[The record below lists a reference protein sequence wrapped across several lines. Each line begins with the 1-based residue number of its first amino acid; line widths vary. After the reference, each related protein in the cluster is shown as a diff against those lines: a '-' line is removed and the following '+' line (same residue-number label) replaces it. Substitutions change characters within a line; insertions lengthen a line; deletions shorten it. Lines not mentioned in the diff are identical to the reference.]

1 MDCSDWTDPLEGVV
15 RTGSNRSSLSSSTV
29 GKNPV
34 ELNTEELQVV
44 VDGDSSVASL
54 GPYTADQQRKKRYP
68 QQVSRVKCTGTLK

>member
-44 VDGDSSVASL
+44 VDAEDIRSESGASTPC
-54 GPYTADQQRKKRYP
+54 G
-68 QQVSRVKCTGTLK
+68 SE